1 MLGLLARRL
10 SAVIVVCDEQRGGW
24 INYGTPRERVVVIAN
39 GVSASEARDARAE
52 VRRELGIRDQ
62 AVVAVIVASL
72 RPVKRVPD
80 FVRAVLKARERVTE
94 LVGVIAGDGPGRAE
108 VLRAAAGDM
117 AIRFLGHRDDIPR
130 LLQGADLLVLTSAH
144 EALPMA
150 VLEGMAAGLPVL
162 ATKVG
167 GIQTLVRDGET
178 GLLVPPA
185 DTRSLA
191 DGLVR
196 LSRDAALRT
205 KMGRAGRRYSLENW
219 SAKKMI
225 DSYAAVLHAIAATG
239 R

>member
-1 MLGLLARRL
+1 
-10 SAVIVVCDEQRGGW
+10 
-24 INYGTPRERVVVIAN
+24 
-39 GVSASEARDARAE
+39 
-52 VRRELGIRDQ
+52 
-62 AVVAVIVASL
+62 VIVASL